1 MKINQKLSRF
11 ELEIDGHLAFAT
23 YDLTAKNLSIN
34 YVFAPEPLRGTGAAS
49 KLMEEISQYARQE
62 NLKITPICGYA
73 VAWLKKH
80 KEYHDLLAS

>member
-1 MKINQKLSRF
+1 VKINKKLSRF
-11 ELEIDGHLAFAT
+11 ELEVDGHIAFAT
-23 YDLTAKNLSIN
+23 FDLSEKNLSIN
-34 YVFAPEPLRGTGAAS
+34 YVFAPEALRGTGAAG

-73 VAWLKKH
+73 ALWLKRH